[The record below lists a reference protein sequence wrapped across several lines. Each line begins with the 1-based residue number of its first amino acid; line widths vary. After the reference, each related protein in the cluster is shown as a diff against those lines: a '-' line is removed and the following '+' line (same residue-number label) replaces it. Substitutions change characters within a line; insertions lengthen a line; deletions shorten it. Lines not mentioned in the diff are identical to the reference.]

1 LLDYL
6 QRFVDEI
13 SRHMP
18 QIADR
23 LKSVET
29 HVSELCARANAG
41 QRLIG
46 VDGIQAKRAVGL
58 EPEDWASLYAW
69 FVGSSGRGS
78 DADHVRALATDAM
91 RSLLVNLRRLA
102 GRADREQ
109 SRYGD
114 LLNLARWFDE
124 SDDRGA
130 HELWAAAYGL
140 YSARHLAFPAD
151 DDSDPVQATAS
162 WWHTPVAEVPISL
175 RKTGER
181 RSSGRTG
188 TKEDFAA
195 VKQVRLAERHRTQ
208 AEHAAALRE
217 IAGLQGSTVRAHL
230 SDRARAV
237 FLDLY
242 ARALSARGRAL
253 DADPAVIE
261 TPVEAETLRLS
272 VRRTPGRSTTVI
284 SPSGRLT
291 LTDLTLDV
299 ELFGVQERREE
310 GA

>member
-1 LLDYL
+1 
-6 QRFVDEI
+6 
-13 SRHMP
+13 M
-18 QIADR
+18 
-23 LKSVET
+23 
-29 HVSELCARANAG
+29 
-41 QRLIG
+41 
-46 VDGIQAKRAVGL
+46 GL
-58 EPEDWASLYAW
+58 EPEDWRSLHAW

-140 YSARHLAFPAD
+140 YSARHLSFAAD
-151 DDSDPVQATAS
+151 DDSDPVPATAS
-162 WWHTPVAEVPISL
+162 WWQTPVAQVPISL

-181 RSSGRTG
+181 RSGGRSGA
-188 TKEDFAA
+188 KEDFAA
-195 VKQVRLAERHRTQ
+195 VKRTRLAERHRAQ
-208 AEHAAALRE
+208 EQHAAALLE
-217 IAGLQGSTVRAHL
+217 IAAHQGALARAQL
-230 SDRARAV
+230 SDAARAAL
-237 FLDLY
+237 LDLY
-242 ARALSARGRAL
+242 ARALSTHGRDL
-253 DADPAVIE
+253 GGGNPATVE
-261 TPVEAETLRLS
+261 TPVQSDTLRLT
-272 VRRTPGRSTTVI
+272 VRRTPGRSTTVV
-284 SPSGRLT
+284 SPGGRLT

-299 ELFGVQERREE
+299 ELTGAMERREA